1 MNKTVNVL
9 YFARIREA
17 VETEKESLEI
27 SAETQTVGDLLN
39 LLVSRGEPW
48 VSALSSSQLLIAV
61 NQEMTNVNTTIADG
75 DEVAFFP
82 PVTGG

>member
-1 MNKTVNVL
+1 MSKAVNVL

-17 VETEKESLEI
+17 VNTEQELLEV
-27 SAETQTVGDLLN
+27 SEDTQTAGDVLSVLI
-39 LLVSRGEPW
+39 SRGAPW
-48 VSALSSSQLLIAV
+48 ADALSSSQLLIAV
-61 NQEMTNVNTTIADG
+61 NQEMTSADAIITDG